1 MKSAL
6 IQQLIDLAILEDIGR
21 GDITTNST
29 VGPDTYCKGR
39 FLAKESGVLAGFP
52 LVELVFA
59 SIDLDVQVRAL
70 RPEGAEISEG
80 EFVGEIE
87 GPARSILSGERIAL
101 NFLQR
106 LSGIATYARR
116 LSEMVKGHK
125 AQVVD
130 TRKTTPG
137 WRVLEKYAVR
147 MGGASNHRLGL
158 DDAVL
163 IKDNHIIAS
172 GGIGAAVERARAGV
186 SITTKIEVET
196 ADRTQVQEALAA
208 GADIIMLDNM
218 PPGLVR
224 EMVDLI
230 SGRTLT
236 EASGRITEDNLVD
249 MAATGVD
256 FISIGALTHSYKSL
270 DISLDFIDQ
279 S

>member
-29 VGPDTYCKGR
+29 VDPDTYCKGR
-39 FLAKESGVLAGFP
+39 FLVKEKGVLAGFP
-52 LVELVFA
+52 LVEMVFA
-59 SIDLDVQVRAL
+59 SIDLGVQVRAL

-87 GPARSILSGERIAL
+87 GPARSVLSGERIAL

-116 LSEMVKGHK
+116 LSDMVKDHK
-125 AQVVD
+125 ARVVD

-137 WRVLEKYAVR
+137 WRVLEKYAVQ

-163 IKDNHIIAS
+163 IKDNHIIAA
-172 GGIGAAVERARAGV
+172 GGIGAAVERARAGA
-186 SITTKIEVET
+186 SITTRIEVET
-196 ADRTQVQEALAA
+196 ADKTQVKEALAA

-236 EASGRITEDNLVD
+236 EASRRITEDNLVD